1 MHKELSFSETGSVS
15 PLSIP
20 RLGRGYSFAHH
31 GEILQG
37 VFEVEGG
44 GLRRGLVTLVSDM
57 FESEAIFY
65 PDSSNSV
72 RIEPHWKG
80 KACLA
85 AELTLALIGS
95 SCKGGRL
102 VMSSNIPP
110 SWGFG
115 SSTCDVTAATKAVAD
130 ALNVTLPCKVV
141 ARLVVQAEIASD
153 PIMFDD
159 RAVLFGQRDGVIL
172 EDFSGTLP
180 PLEVVGFNTDP
191 QGVETLAF
199 PPARYTWWEVE
210 AFRPLLG
217 LVRQAVLTQDARLLG
232 LAATASAQINQ
243 RHLPKPQFD
252 RCRKLAE
259 RVGALGV
266 QVAHSG
272 TLVGLLFDPEDEALN
287 GRVREA
293 QALLSEMRGG
303 PIWHFRS
310 ASEYLSI
317 PSAEMRD
324 EHAYQ
329 IPPAQQAPPARPAP
343 DTRLVLQTVET

>member
-1 MHKELSFSETGSVS
+1 MQKDLTFSESGSGS
-15 PLSIP
+15 PVSIP

-37 VFEVEGG
+37 VFEETGG
-44 GLRRGLVTLVSDM
+44 SLRRGLVTLTSNM

-65 PDSSNSV
+65 PDSGSVV
-72 RIEPHWKG
+72 RIEPHWKD
-80 KACLA
+80 KARLA
-85 AELTLALIGS
+85 AELTLALLGT

-130 ALNVTLPCKVV
+130 ALNVTLPCKVI
-141 ARLVVQAEIASD
+141 AGLVVKAEIASD

-159 RAVLFGQRDGVIL
+159 RAVLFGQRDGVII

-217 LVRQAVLTQDARLLG
+217 LLRQAVFTQDARLVG
-232 LAATASAQINQ
+232 RAATASAQINQ
-243 RHLPKPQFD
+243 RHLPKPQFAL
-252 RCRKLAE
+252 CCKLAE
-259 RVGALGV
+259 KVGALGV

-293 QALLSEMRGG
+293 QALLSELRGG
-303 PIWHFRS
+303 PIWRFRS
-310 ASEYLSI
+310 ASEYPSI
-317 PSAEMRD
+317 PSAQMID
-324 EHAYQ
+324 KHAYH
-329 IPPAQQAPPARPAP
+329 ISPPAPAP
-343 DTRLVLQTVET
+343 DAVLALQTVGT

>member
-1 MHKELSFSETGSVS
+1 MQKESSLSEPGAGS

-37 VFEVEGG
+37 VFEETGG
-44 GLRRGLVTLVSDM
+44 SLRRGLVTLTSNM

-65 PDSSNSV
+65 PDSSNAV

-80 KACLA
+80 KARLA
-85 AELTLALIGS
+85 AELTLALIGGP
-95 SCKGGRL
+95 CKGGRL

-115 SSTCDVTAATKAVAD
+115 SSTCDATAATKAVAD

-141 ARLVVQAEIASD
+141 AGLVVKAEVASD

-180 PLEVVGFNTDP
+180 PLEVLGFNTDP
-191 QGVETLAF
+191 RGVETLAF

-217 LVRQAVLTQDARLLG
+217 LVRQAVFTQDARLVG
-232 LAATASAQINQ
+232 RAATASAQINQ

-252 RCRKLAE
+252 LCRKLAE
-259 RVGALGV
+259 KVGALGV

-287 GRVREA
+287 GRVKEA
-293 QALLSEMRGG
+293 RALISELRGG
-303 PIWHFRS
+303 PIWRFRS

-317 PSAEMRD
+317 PSAEMTD
-324 EHAYQ
+324 KHAYQ
-329 IPPAQQAPPARPAP
+329 ISPAQTSPAQPAP
-343 DTRLVLQTVET
+343 EAGLALQTVGT